1 MTTQYVNVLEKYKL
15 FFVNR
20 PFTFPGDKT
29 VNKKIA
35 IHRIENDFLGYFLN
49 CFADQEAID
58 EIITQIDCIISE
70 GFYDPGSCEEIYL
83 HFLTMRYTDTSVV
96 FEDMDINRSYLQ
108 EIHFSEF
115 TEILLL
121 WKNFIHSPPFDRTI
135 LDDRTEFCYHLK
147 KYESEQEVA
156 LSLVK
161 TFSEIDFTLIRGENI
176 GEYRKEFSAG
186 YTKGKSDEFYITCL
200 YDKDG
205 RMIYE
210 KEENYFKEGS
220 EVVVRKYYFDEQISY
235 HFELLYNEKGEFS
248 AIENRNPEIPY
259 IYACEMDLLCPGFL
273 AKNPYYKN
281 SDIIP

>member
-1 MTTQYVNVLEKYKL
+1 MTTQYVNILEKYKL
-15 FFVNR
+15 LFVNR

-49 CFADQEAID
+49 SFPDEEAID

-96 FEDMDINRSYLQ
+96 FEDTDINRSYLQ

-121 WKNFIHSPPFDRTI
+121 WKDFIHSPPFDRTI
-135 LDDRTEFCYHLK
+135 LDDRTEFCYYLK
-147 KYESEQEVA
+147 EYESEQEIA

-200 YDKDG
+200 YDKNG
-205 RMIYE
+205 MMIYE
-210 KEENYFKEGS
+210 RRKITLKEDPTLWYGS
-220 EVVVRKYYFDEQISY
+220 IILMNRSPTILTFYIMKKVNFPLLKIVTRRFPIFMLLRWIYYVPAS
-235 HFELLYNEKGEFS
+235 
-248 AIENRNPEIPY
+248 
-259 IYACEMDLLCPGFL
+259 
-273 AKNPYYKN
+273 
-281 SDIIP
+281 